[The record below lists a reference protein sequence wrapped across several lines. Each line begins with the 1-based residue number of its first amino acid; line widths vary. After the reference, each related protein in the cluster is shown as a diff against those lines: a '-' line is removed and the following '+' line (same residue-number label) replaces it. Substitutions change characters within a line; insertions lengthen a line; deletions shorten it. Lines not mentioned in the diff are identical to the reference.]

1 MTKKRLIDRIPWF
14 RSAEADADAA
24 TEKTAAEEDGQQDG
38 DQEPAGDSEET
49 ITVEQLVE
57 RVRTAVLEEVRAQIE
72 PMVEIIREMDGF
84 IRTHDETLAH
94 LVQDD
99 AAKVKDLMEGG
110 RNFSDLYI
118 RSKDSKATT
127 AKDADDAG
135 QLGKPGQVRQLAQ
148 GESPSSV
155 IFGHGKSG

>member
-1 MTKKRLIDRIPWF
+1 VSKKRSLLDSIPWF
-14 RSAEADADAA
+14 RTAEADTDVD
-24 TEKTAAEEDGQQDG
+24 TTAEEEAQQDG
-38 DQEPAGDSEET
+38 DQKPTEDSEET

-57 RVRTAVLEEVRAQIE
+57 QVRAAVLEEVRAQIE

-99 AAKVKDLMEGG
+99 ATKVKDLMEGG
-110 RNFSDLYI
+110 KYFSDLYI